1 MGGSFPIIIFN
12 RHIPEILLSWTGKV
26 KGRIVLHQTFSSMQL
41 EKKNHSSDEHVEIA
55 LVKIKTN
62 N

>member
-1 MGGSFPIIIFN
+1 MIIFN
-12 RHIPEILLSWTGKV
+12 RHIPEILLSLTGKV
-26 KGRIVLHQTFSSMQL
+26 KGRTVLHQTFSSMQL